1 MFLRQFYIPL
11 PQKRPLLHALLEI
24 FKLIFAREEHR
35 TVTYFFADYA
45 ESERK
50 KNLAG
55 FTVYRNK
62 KNQCKNA
69 CIKIAKILS
78 Y

>member
-35 TVTYFFADYA
+35 TVTFFFQIMQRAK
-45 ESERK
+45 EK
-50 KNLAG
+50 KPW
-55 FTVYRNK
+55 VYGISK
-62 KNQCKNA
+62 
-69 CIKIAKILS
+69 
-78 Y
+78 

>member
-35 TVTYFFADYA
+35 TVTFFFADYA
-45 ESERK
+45 KSERK
-50 KNLAG
+50 KTLG
-55 FTVYRNK
+55 LRY
-62 KNQCKNA
+62 
-69 CIKIAKILS
+69 IKIKKINVKMHA
-78 Y
+78 